1 MPILRIPI
9 AELNLHGGTQQ
20 RVSLDLSHVAK
31 IEEIL
36 QDDGLLDPISVIYDE
51 VNYWVTDGFHRVQ
64 AYKNQG
70 FTEID
75 AIATKGTHRDA
86 ILASIQANAN
96 HLTALSRSRADKR
109 RAVETLLKDPEWS
122 QWSDRQIA
130 KLAQVS
136 HPMVAAIRKSLKI
149 ISDKQQ
155 WEEKHLETLPPNPA
169 HSAKNPV
176 TRNPVTK
183 KNNMAIAESQL
194 IEHETTIPFQ
204 TGSIKPNVQDL
215 YIGFKS
221 NLDLMPSDYLE
232 DALWAIAE
240 SLKLQGKT
248 YLITE
253 I

>member
-9 AELNLHGGTQQ
+9 ADLNLHGGTQQ
-20 RVSLDLSHVAK
+20 RVSLDLSHVTK

-36 QDDGLLDPISVIYDE
+36 QDDGLLDPISVTYDE
-51 VNYWVTDGFHRVQ
+51 ANYWVTDGFHRIQ

-70 FTEID
+70 FTEIE
-75 AIATKGTHRDA
+75 AIAIHGTHRDA

-136 HPMVAAIRKSLKI
+136 HPMVAAIRKSLSKNY
-149 ISDKQQ
+149 
-155 WEEKHLETLPPNPA
+155 LETLPPKPTPEP
-169 HSAKNPV
+169 K
-176 TRNPVTK
+176 TCQRNG
-183 KNNMAIAESQL
+183 
-194 IEHETTIPFQ
+194 TIYPMQTANIGKSEPPKPFPEPEK
-204 TGSIKPNVQDL
+204 TVIKPNVQDL

>member
-9 AELNLHGGTQQ
+9 ADLNLHGGTQQ
-20 RVSLDLSHVAK
+20 RVSFDLSHVAK

-36 QDDGLLDPISVIYDE
+36 QDDGLLDPISVTYDE

-75 AIATKGTHRDA
+75 AIAEKGTHRDA

-136 HPMVAAIRKSLKI
+136 HPMVAAIRKSLSKNY
-149 ISDKQQ
+149 
-155 WEEKHLETLPPNPA
+155 LETLPPNPTTEP
-169 HSAKNPV
+169 K
-176 TRNPVTK
+176 TCQRNG
-183 KNNMAIAESQL
+183 
-194 IEHETTIPFQ
+194 TIYPMQ
-204 TGSIKPNVQDL
+204 TNIGKTEPPKPLPEPEKTVINPNVQDL